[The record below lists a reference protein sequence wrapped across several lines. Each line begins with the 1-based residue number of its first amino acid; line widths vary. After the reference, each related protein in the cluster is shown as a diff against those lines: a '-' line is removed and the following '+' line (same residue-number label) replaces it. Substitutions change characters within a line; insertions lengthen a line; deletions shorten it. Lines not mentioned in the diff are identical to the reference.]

1 MMLTTSTFLR
11 RALVAD
17 AAISGA
23 TAVLLV
29 LGGGVLA
36 QPLAVPESLLRYAG
50 VVLIPFAMYVG
61 LVARRDAVPRASV
74 LAIIGLNVA
83 WVVAS
88 LWLVLRGPIQPNL
101 LGYAFIVGQAVA
113 VAVFAELQYVGL
125 RRVGL
130 ERSAA

>member
-29 LGGGVLA
+29 LAGGVLA

-88 LWLVLRGPIQPNL
+88 LWLVLGGPIQPNL

-113 VAVFAELQYVGL
+113 VAAFAELQYVGL
-125 RRVGL
+125 RRAGL

>member
-1 MMLTTSTFLR
+1 MLTVSTFLR

-23 TAVLLV
+23 TGVLLV
-29 LGGGVLA
+29 LAGGVLA

-50 VVLIPFAMYVG
+50 VVLIPFAMYLG
-61 LVARRDAVPRASV
+61 LVARRDEVQRATV

-83 WVVAS
+83 WVIAS
-88 LWLVLRGPIQPNL
+88 LWLVLGGPIQPNV

-113 VAVFAELQYVGL
+113 VAAFAELQYVGL
-125 RRVGL
+125 RRAGL

>member
-1 MMLTTSTFLR
+1 MMLTVSTFLR

-23 TAVLLV
+23 TGVLLV
-29 LGGGVLA
+29 LAAGVLA
-36 QPLAVPESLLRYAG
+36 QPLAVPESLLRSAG

-88 LWLVLRGPIQPNL
+88 LWLVVGGPIQPNV

-113 VAVFAELQYVGL
+113 VAVFAEIQYVGL
-125 RRVGL
+125 RKAGL
-130 ERSAA
+130 GRSPA